1 MGALKIWRVKK
12 TIFSILLIKLPIIA
26 KYRLVYFNILIYI
39 QLFSLVGD
47 NWIYDTPLAKRLA
60 TNGEPQ

>member
-12 TIFSILLIKLPIIA
+12 TIFSILLKLPIIE
-26 KYRLVYFNILIYI
+26 KYRLIYFNVLIFYV

-60 TNGEPQ
+60 NNGEPQ

>member
-1 MGALKIWRVKK
+1 LQTFEDQIVDC
-12 TIFSILLIKLPIIA
+12 
-26 KYRLVYFNILIYI
+26 YFIYVLIYL